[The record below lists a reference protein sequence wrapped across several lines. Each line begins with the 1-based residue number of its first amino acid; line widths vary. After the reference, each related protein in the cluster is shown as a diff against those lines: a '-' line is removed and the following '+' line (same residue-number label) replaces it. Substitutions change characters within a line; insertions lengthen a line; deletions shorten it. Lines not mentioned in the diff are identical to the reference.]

1 MALPKIKTSD
11 LPAPIWVLAFGFII
25 FGPLMA
31 LAPRFMP
38 GAIIY
43 AAIAMAPP
51 IFKDWKSLR
60 EFMIRPFVG
69 VAALTLAYSA
79 LTAFWSPSPK
89 AWRYALDIT
98 YVGLC
103 ALVLAAEI
111 SLVPKKAKQLYLLF
125 FSCSLL
131 AGFFVL
137 AAEFL
142 LSHPVNRWFN
152 GLSIH
157 DNISE
162 NVIKRQVA
170 LFSLLIW
177 PTAAWLEQV
186 RNRIWAIAALF
197 GFTWFSM
204 LSTSRSGAL
213 GMMAGAVVM
222 IGAYF
227 APKLMRRQLMVVV
240 VCGLVFVVPISLNL
254 LNLPNKVEETLFKSA
269 NHRVKIWYYTA
280 QHVLEKPLFGHGIDS
295 SGHTLTTTGPEGMP
309 NIKPGTSVISA
320 HPHNVFLQFWMD
332 FGLVGTLLWGALLL
346 KLVHAL
352 GSLPREV
359 QPYALGAFTCSL
371 TMLCTTYTPLQAWW
385 SAGHVAMALM
395 LILVAQNLSSKR

>member
-1 MALPKIKTSD
+1 MKFPKLKMKE
-11 LPAPIWVLAFGFII
+11 LPAPLWVLGFGFLI

-51 IFKDWKSLR
+51 VFKDWKALR
-60 EFMIRPFVG
+60 EFVVRPFVG
-69 VAALTLAYSA
+69 IAALTIVYTA

-89 AWRYALDIT
+89 AARFALDVG

-152 GLSIH
+152 GLSMT
-157 DNISE
+157 DPISE

-186 RNRIWAIAALF
+186 RSRIWAIAALL
-197 GFTWFSM
+197 GFAGFSM

-213 GMMAGAVVM
+213 GMLAGMAVM
-222 IGAYF
+222 TAAWF
-227 APKLMRRQLMVVV
+227 APKITRWTLMGLV
-240 VCGLVFVVPISLNL
+240 VCGLVFVVPVSLNL
-254 LNLPNKVEETLFKSA
+254 LNLPKQVEENLFSSA

-280 QHVLEKPLFGHGIDS
+280 HHVLEKPIFGHGIDS

-309 NIKPGTSVISA
+309 NIPPGTRVISA

-332 FGLVGTLLWGALLL
+332 FGLVGVILWGALLL

-352 GSLPREV
+352 GALPREI
-359 QPYALGAFTCSL
+359 QPYALGAFTCSMA
-371 TMLCTTYTPLQAWW
+371 MLSTTYTPLQAWW
-385 SAGHVAMALM
+385 AAGHVATALM